1 MSEDALEKRL
11 TELEVRVSFQQQT
24 IEDLDEVVRE
34 FTLEVDRLKAQLR
47 DLRQAIAAGSN
58 ETVEEGT
65 VD

>member
-1 MSEDALEKRL
+1 MSDDTMEKRL

-24 IEDLDEVVRE
+24 IEDLDDVIRE
-34 FTLEVDRLKAQLR
+34 FTNEVERLKAQIA

-58 ETVEEGT
+58 ETVEEGV

>member
-1 MSEDALEKRL
+1 MSDETLKNRL

-24 IEDLDEVVRE
+24 IEDLDDVVRE
-34 FTLEVDRLKAQLR
+34 FTLEVDRLKAQVA

-58 ETVEEGT
+58 ETVEEGV

>member
-1 MSEDALEKRL
+1 MSDETLEKRL

-24 IEDLDEVVRE
+24 IEDLDDVVRE
-34 FTLEVDRLKAQLR
+34 FTLEVDRLKAQLA

-58 ETVEEGT
+58 ETVEEGV

>member
-1 MSEDALEKRL
+1 MSDEALQKRL

-24 IEDLDEVVRE
+24 IEDLDDVVRE
-34 FTLEVDRLKAQLR
+34 FTLEVDRLKAQIA

-58 ETVEEGT
+58 ETVEEGV